1 MLAALIRALSCVG
14 RVKTVWEGQNI
25 AWGGS
30 KSCGNGKILR
40 REGQNRVGTAK
51 YCVGRFKTVQGRQ
64 NIAGGAKTLWGKAK
78 ILRGKAKILRGK
90 AAATI
95 ISSLYIGLCNS

>member
-40 REGQNRVGTAK
+40 REGQNRVGMAK
-51 YCVGRFKTVQGRQ
+51 SCVGRVKTVWEWQ
-64 NIAGGAKTLWGKAK
+64 NLA
-78 ILRGKAKILRGK
+78 
-90 AAATI
+90 
-95 ISSLYIGLCNS
+95 